1 MDTLNQKRVWSGLGS
16 VLFVSL
22 LACLFT
28 ACNDKIDVQQAFPF
42 TVETMPV
49 PTRLVLGETAEI
61 RCELKRAGRFEDAR
75 YTIRYFQPDGKGS
88 LLLDNGMK
96 LLPNDRYPLDREVFR
111 LYYTSGCTDQQTI
124 DIYFEDNAGQVALLS
139 FSFNNENE
147 EEEEAEVTEKC
158 YTGNNAENHGN
169 KGECI
174 NETLFAMVE
183 RTACAG
189 DLTSGGAGVHVL
201 CAAGCRLFVL
211 LQPCCA
217 DPAVLSHAHSGRT
230 AQHRRV

>member
-75 YTIRYFQPDGKGS
+75 YTIRYFQPDGEKARCFW
-88 LLLDNGMK
+88 DNGMK
-96 LLPNDRYPLDREVFR
+96 TATQLTVYPLDR
-111 LYYTSGCTDQQTI
+111 
-124 DIYFEDNAGQVALLS
+124 
-139 FSFNNENE
+139 
-147 EEEEAEVTEKC
+147 
-158 YTGNNAENHGN
+158 
-169 KGECI
+169 
-174 NETLFAMVE
+174 
-183 RTACAG
+183 
-189 DLTSGGAGVHVL
+189 
-201 CAAGCRLFVL
+201 
-211 LQPCCA
+211 
-217 DPAVLSHAHSGRT
+217 
-230 AQHRRV
+230 